1 MAPSPNRAGAVYLL
15 TVRIHK
21 AERLRE
27 FAGLLGQAAGMFGA
41 GYKSCD
47 PYVEVLFNGVRGET
61 QVKRG
66 SPNAEFREE
75 VRVPFLMPSWEDSI
89 NVNLYCSMGG
99 MASPEMIGEVT
110 LSVDQLLTRGEMQP
124 TWYNFYYAR
133 DEEVPADKNQK
144 DLLASAFAGR
154 LLVSAAAQR
163 TEASQLPKSIV
174 GTIAGSFADPHLSK
188 RVLWVDLYEICF
200 ELENPEDKASIEE
213 AYVEVAW
220 SPYKGSVEDGKGAE
234 EILLKSDP
242 VQHRP
247 NEPGA
252 RQQHGLNMTFQE
264 NGRMAAVE
272 VQTPDAGMCSDLII
286 SVYVKGFTWS
296 GGFARWMF
304 LKTSLGDMLPASG
317 SPWDVRPRW
326 YQMRPVQGT
335 EGCFDAGCIHMS
347 INCGPRDTMPRKRP
361 DLEPIKTAR
370 YSFRAVISQA
380 VDLPAED
387 PEGSSD
393 SIVVVFFGSSQMK
406 TKVFPCCTNPA
417 WNQELVDEVELPEE
431 AHRRPDI
438 TVMVM
443 DADPSGPLTPQTQLT
458 PLAQLKYCTKDPQAL
473 PRRWEGPPQWF
484 DLQPLP
490 GGEPVDCKILL
501 SFELSPVDDPLPRR
515 SPTPATR
522 ECKVEFFVV
531 GVRCQEM
538 EIRDPIILVSWGRR
552 EDDPGEPV
560 RKKATRQRF
569 TGSDGRVNVLEKL
582 VLKDLPLAADGVRK
596 EFLEVKLLNARELRQ
611 DGSNPDYDPAAF
623 AVVELTPYFPWSKDA
638 QAVAHQ
644 ASEDAKQGS
653 ELASVTPSAQPGTC
667 AQPQRGAD
675 PAEASRLRELEIFRE
690 FGWDVDSIEQ
700 SNARII
706 ECVDFATLDASDVM
720 GCKAESKAIQEQE
733 KELLADLP
741 EVESFLKTFTF
752 PEQEASDDPMERR
765 PDLDSGLEAQLPAE
779 ELPYTTVELL
789 GNHNGE
795 PGVVGKL
802 KFCCRVVEKGHKDQR
817 EEDEW
822 QSKLKS
828 LKDGFANAND
838 LVIRAY
844 VLSAD
849 ELCPNSG
856 SKDITS
862 FVRSRIS
869 LQSDAFV
876 HADDGVTRTHTL
888 HPKFNTLHTFSH
900 CAFPD
905 EGAMQFSVW
914 EAASGLLGSDMS
926 IGADIIDLEDRWF
939 HPKYQK
945 MVARDEVP
953 IETRGLT
960 DTDSSFCSGH
970 LRMWIDI
977 MHREE
982 AQRRGP
988 ADLPSADPVEFQLRL
1003 VVWTVTRIEVDGDDC
1018 PDIYV
1023 TAEHILDNDTP
1034 VRDQTDTHHNC
1045 DDGKG
1050 TFNWRI
1056 LLNLMVPCNNPRITL
1071 RVLQD
1076 NWMADEAFA
1085 EVNLDLTSDFLI
1097 AQRGTIVEIKR
1108 DTVRMT
1114 SPSNPDE
1121 VRGILDMEARLLPM
1135 TAALAQPVG
1144 AGREQ
1149 PNEEPFLDPNDPH
1162 LLKHRSSFGSGEW
1175 FGDITALGGA
1185 LFKGAMLM
1193 TMLYVAGGA
1202 VAACLGTAM
1211 TIIMA
1216 LK

>member
-1 MAPSPNRAGAVYLL
+1 
-15 TVRIHK
+15 
-21 AERLRE
+21 
-27 FAGLLGQAAGMFGA
+27 
-41 GYKSCD
+41 
-47 PYVEVLFNGVRGET
+47 
-61 QVKRG
+61 
-66 SPNAEFREE
+66 
-75 VRVPFLMPSWEDSI
+75 
-89 NVNLYCSMGG
+89 
-99 MASPEMIGEVT
+99 
-110 LSVDQLLTRGEMQP
+110 
-124 TWYNFYYAR
+124 
-133 DEEVPADKNQK
+133 
-144 DLLASAFAGR
+144 
-154 LLVSAAAQR
+154 
-163 TEASQLPKSIV
+163 
-174 GTIAGSFADPHLSK
+174 
-188 RVLWVDLYEICF
+188 
-200 ELENPEDKASIEE
+200 
-213 AYVEVAW
+213 
-220 SPYKGSVEDGKGAE
+220 
-234 EILLKSDP
+234 
-242 VQHRP
+242 
-247 NEPGA
+247 
-252 RQQHGLNMTFQE
+252 
-264 NGRMAAVE
+264 
-272 VQTPDAGMCSDLII
+272 
-286 SVYVKGFTWS
+286 
-296 GGFARWMF
+296 
-304 LKTSLGDMLPASG
+304 
-317 SPWDVRPRW
+317 
-326 YQMRPVQGT
+326 
-335 EGCFDAGCIHMS
+335 
-347 INCGPRDTMPRKRP
+347 
-361 DLEPIKTAR
+361 
-370 YSFRAVISQA
+370 
-380 VDLPAED
+380 
-387 PEGSSD
+387 
-393 SIVVVFFGSSQMK
+393 
-406 TKVFPCCTNPA
+406 
-417 WNQELVDEVELPEE
+417 
-431 AHRRPDI
+431 
-438 TVMVM
+438 
-443 DADPSGPLTPQTQLT
+443 
-458 PLAQLKYCTKDPQAL
+458 
-473 PRRWEGPPQWF
+473 
-484 DLQPLP
+484 
-490 GGEPVDCKILL
+490 
-501 SFELSPVDDPLPRR
+501 
-515 SPTPATR
+515 
-522 ECKVEFFVV
+522 
-531 GVRCQEM
+531 
-538 EIRDPIILVSWGRR
+538 
-552 EDDPGEPV
+552 
-560 RKKATRQRF
+560 
-569 TGSDGRVNVLEKL
+569 
-582 VLKDLPLAADGVRK
+582 
-596 EFLEVKLLNARELRQ
+596 
-611 DGSNPDYDPAAF
+611 
-623 AVVELTPYFPWSKDA
+623 
-638 QAVAHQ
+638 
-644 ASEDAKQGS
+644 
-653 ELASVTPSAQPGTC
+653 
-667 AQPQRGAD
+667 
-675 PAEASRLRELEIFRE
+675 
-690 FGWDVDSIEQ
+690 
-700 SNARII
+700 
-706 ECVDFATLDASDVM
+706 
-720 GCKAESKAIQEQE
+720 EQE

-1121 VRGILDMEARLLPM
+1121 
-1135 TAALAQPVG
+1135 
-1144 AGREQ
+1144 AGRRGSPIVHCGSTSRWEAGRVVGRRLAMARGARNPGHGGQ
-1149 PNEEPFLDPNDPH
+1149 APAHDRRPGPACGRRPGRDREPFLDPNDPH